1 LLKEGVDFGFLEEEN
16 VISFMVFFLVGG
28 KATHVIYQ
36 PRQRSI
42 EQVVTRQKA
51 SHVSDRRLEEA
62 HGLVVRTDT
71 PVDVGDVIH
80 DLVDD
85 IRELHDQGGRQSV
98 DCRGTPAI
106 TVWSAVWSWNI
117 ESGLSSTHR
126 ELLDVLLTGDNSS
139 SGNAYLNK
147 AISQFLLD
155 LSSKHVGK
163 THW

>member
-16 VISFMVFFLVGG
+16 AISFMVFFLVGG

-85 IRELHDQGGRQSV
+85 HREFHDQGGRQSV
-98 DCRGTPAI
+98 DCGSTPAI
-106 TVWSAVWSWNI
+106 PDLVSCLVLGHRIGTVI
-117 ESGLSSTHR
+117 
-126 ELLDVLLTGDNSS
+126 NSPRVARCVADW
-139 SGNAYLNK
+139 G
-147 AISQFLLD
+147 
-155 LSSKHVGK
+155 
-163 THW
+163 